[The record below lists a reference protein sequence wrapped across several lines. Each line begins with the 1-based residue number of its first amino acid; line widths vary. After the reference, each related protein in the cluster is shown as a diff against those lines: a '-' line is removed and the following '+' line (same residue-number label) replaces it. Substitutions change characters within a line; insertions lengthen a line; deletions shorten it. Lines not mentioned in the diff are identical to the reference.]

1 MKEDKPTQETETERD
16 AHKEAVDEHSLSE
29 AVREFVFSNE
39 VTKFPQSVLIAT
51 LRNLLKLSDIDT
63 FQKVI
68 SETLR
73 NPTFARNTSI
83 KNSETTIPLRIV
95 EEPLTAQNVALI
107 LTTLTEL
114 ATELWLIGKR
124 RFADLA
130 EYTQTHDVRFTNE
143 AGITIAWIYY
153 NSPLEI
159 GLQLAQIM
167 PGLAD
172 AIMTIING
180 IAQIMLKREKLKL
193 ENQAASQQ
201 IEEARQNA
209 EDKHKMEE
217 LNRKMIEIE
226 VQQRQ
231 WEMYTKIGIVSELET
246 GITILL
252 PSEGVEIKSM
262 SKQLILPTVLQLSNT
277 KGLELA
283 LPTPKTEEDSPKENA
298 GQ

>member
-16 AHKEAVDEHSLSE
+16 ALKEAVDERSLSE

-159 GLQLAQIM
+159 GLQLAQIV

-231 WEMYTKIGIVSELET
+231 WEMYTKMGIVSELET

-262 SKQLILPTVLQLSNT
+262 SKQLMLPTVLQLSNT

-283 LPTPKTEEDSPKENA
+283 LPTPKTEEGSPKENA